1 MLDDVRVVLKRLGLF
16 FESDHLPYNI
26 FHKPLDLTASGLGK
40 YCVDAGKTMRS
51 LVGGGMAS
59 TMPDEDNNINAM
71 TNLRNTNAAAAIVS
85 QTTRAN
91 ELVLLW
97 RDRYPIEVLLV
108 GALPQS
114 PAIIGCYCN
123 AIDLAASFTHYTVAG
138 SKKGTFGHGTTL
150 KVDNR

>member
-1 MLDDVRVVLKRLGLF
+1 MLDDVREVLKKLGLF

-97 RDRYPIEVLLV
+97 RDQLSYRSVASGGVASIAGHHWLLLQCNRSCRLV
-108 GALPQS
+108 YALHS
-114 PAIIGCYCN
+114 
-123 AIDLAASFTHYTVAG
+123 SRV
-138 SKKGTFGHGTTL
+138 
-150 KVDNR
+150 